1 MASALHLADQH
12 GPHGPA
18 LAQARKLR
26 TERAQ
31 EVKTVP
37 SPPFAETRS
46 VVLTV
51 RAAVDTWMGHY
62 AHPAGRTV
70 GSAWDP

>member
-1 MASALHLADQH
+1 MVPALHLADQH

-18 LAQARKLR
+18 PAQTGKLR

-31 EVKTVP
+31 EVKAVP
-37 SPPFAETRS
+37 SLPFAGPRPD
-46 VVLTV
+46 VLTV
-51 RAAVDTWMGHY
+51 GAAVDAWVGHY
-62 AHPAGRTV
+62 TYPASRTV